1 MKYHGREKGGQ
12 SLYIY
17 WKAVLRGD
25 MNLWLLRDLIKIKRM
40 SFNLKCLK
48 MLLIVSFNVK
58 FMEDEAFQNFR
69 KSLNFGQQKSMH
81 ETIKE
86 SEFRNLPRNA
96 DGKKNWIGV
105 KALLWSC
112 LFLSSLSFVS
122 MPGSLFWITAIDAHS
137 AMCRTYTASLAAVPN
152 AIPFICTQH
161 SISQMQNDNCFI
173 LKSCV
178 ACYLLKNG
186 NSCKIRVSQI

>member
-1 MKYHGREKGGQ
+1 MYMKYHGREKGGQ

-69 KSLNFGQQKSMH
+69 KSLNFG
-81 ETIKE
+81 
-86 SEFRNLPRNA
+86 
-96 DGKKNWIGV
+96 
-105 KALLWSC
+105 
-112 LFLSSLSFVS
+112 
-122 MPGSLFWITAIDAHS
+122 
-137 AMCRTYTASLAAVPN
+137 
-152 AIPFICTQH
+152 
-161 SISQMQNDNCFI
+161 
-173 LKSCV
+173 
-178 ACYLLKNG
+178 
-186 NSCKIRVSQI
+186 